1 LLQDAAVVLVVY
13 MAMSMHSI
21 PFKGSSALCLGNNI
35 HQNVAVNR
43 GGREYGPQRKD
54 TGEAKEW

>member
-1 LLQDAAVVLVVY
+1 